1 MQSQKNLTIML
12 SVDDIGKLQILQRK
26 LCNTASGVIRF
37 LINDYHEKNFSQN
50 STTVLQ
56 PQPPSPSPTPAPA
69 PAARH
74 VPTVEEL
81 VADYRAD
88 GCMMPTYW
96 RDLTEEER
104 DRVARECNLSEGDLE
119 FLEETLE
126 ENR

>member
-1 MQSQKNLTIML
+1 MQSQKNITIML

-50 STTVLQ
+50 STVLQ
-56 PQPPSPSPTPAPA
+56 PQPPQPPSPAP
-69 PAARH
+69 PARH

-88 GCMMPTYW
+88 GHMMPTYW
-96 RDLTEEER
+96 RHLTEEER
-104 DRVARECNLSEGDLE
+104 DRVARECPLTEGDLE
-119 FLEETLE
+119 FLEGTLE
-126 ENR
+126 ENY

>member
-1 MQSQKNLTIML
+1 MQSQKNITIML

-37 LINDYHEKNFSQN
+37 LINDYHEKKFSQN

-56 PQPPSPSPTPAPA
+56 PPPSPA

-96 RDLTEEER
+96 RHLTEEER
-104 DRVARECNLSEGDLE
+104 DRVASECHFSEDELE
-119 FLEETLE
+119 FLEGTLE

>member
-1 MQSQKNLTIML
+1 MQSQKNITIML

-50 STTVLQ
+50 NTTVLQ
-56 PQPPSPSPTPAPA
+56 PQPPQPPS

-96 RDLTEEER
+96 RHLTEEER
-104 DRVARECNLSEGDLE
+104 DRVASECNLSEGDLE
-119 FLEETLE
+119 YLEGTLEET
-126 ENR
+126 R